1 MGLIQHTFIVPN
13 GSPYPRLLSLLL
25 IKNFAISGGKRCQKE
40 HTGLASRL
48 GWPCEQLWP
57 NVRPLPLALSSSRER
72 ILALRLS
79 SSLGAGR
86 QLRALLF

>member
-1 MGLIQHTFIVPN
+1 MGLIRHAFIVPN
-13 GSPYPRLLSLLL
+13 GSLYPRLLSLLL

-40 HTGLASRL
+40 HTGLESHL

-57 NVRPLPLALSSSRER
+57 LPSALTAWASGAHER
-72 ILALRLS
+72 VLALRLS

-86 QLRALLF
+86 QLWALLF